1 VKISIIVPVFNE
13 AALIRPFLEQLRER
27 ASGAELIVVDGG
39 STDETRRLADH
50 WCDRLLTSARG
61 RAQQLNAG
69 ARVAQGNVF
78 WFLHVD
84 SEVPHG
90 CLDHIQH
97 VLQDA
102 NVAGGFFRI
111 RLPSSAL
118 VYRLT
123 DSFAHY
129 AGLLLRLRYGDH
141 GFFCRRDVFSQVGG
155 FPEIAL
161 MEDVEFYRNL
171 RRRGRVV
178 VLDER
183 LVSNTRRYEQVG
195 PLRLSI
201 AYGLISLLYA
211 FGLPTSFL
219 ARIYQR
225 TCCRP
230 ARTRSFELAEKS
242 KIRNGQ

>member
-84 SEVPHG
+84 CEVPHG
-90 CLDHIQH
+90 CLDHIQR

-102 NVAGGFFRI
+102 DVAGGFFRI

-141 GFFCRRDVFSQVGG
+141 GFFCRRDVFGQVGG